1 MNKKGTVVLLIISI
15 AFLFSIILFFTSL
28 GDARP
33 GDVQYLGE
41 TQVEI
46 YNVYQDAEEYLTY
59 IERGAQLA
67 LQKSYSSSTLEDD
80 FKLEF
85 KKYLVKANNNYEQ
98 GIELKHY
105 TFTFDLTNGNIKA
118 ISSELATFS
127 FEEKDKSIIYS
138 VYPNFDLTF
147 APIIE
152 LPSPVYAA

>member
-1 MNKKGTVVLLIISI
+1 MNKKGTVVLLIISV

-46 YNVYQDAEEYLTY
+46 YNVYQDAEQYLTY

-85 KKYLVKANNNYEQ
+85 DKYLVRANQNYEQ
-98 GIELKHY
+98 KIQLEHY
-105 TFTFDLTNGNIKA
+105 TFTFDLTAGKIKA
-118 ISSELATFS
+118 ISTELATFD
-127 FEEKDKSIIYS
+127 FEEKDKAVMYS

-147 APIIE
+147 APIVE
-152 LPSPVYAA
+152 LPTPVYAA